1 MRASGGR
8 SALWLALVLVL
19 VLRAELAACFRPSPS
34 LSLRLSP
41 HASYS
46 DDADGD
52 GDYEVE
58 EAEDDDNLVAQVK
71 KYIPELNINS
81 SINSFL
87 DQSWGPRRPPSQDE
101 EAKMRNL
108 KEVLAAAKSLANR
121 DSAATAPISVESSA
135 DLEQSQDYLK
145 QSIVALQTALAA
157 SSLETPSAASPS
169 REPATTNANTNAN
182 TYTNANTNANTN
194 ACAEA
199 ASSSSQDWAAA
210 GGFSLVRG
218 MASAKERLRRRT
230 VACAWQARLAR

>member
-1 MRASGGR
+1 MGRAAAAMKAAVRASGGR

-19 VLRAELAACFRPSPS
+19 LLQAELAACFRPSPS
-34 LSLRLSP
+34 FSLRLSL

-71 KYIPELNINS
+71 KYIPELNFNS

-121 DSAATAPISVESSA
+121 DSAATA
-135 DLEQSQDYLK
+135 
-145 QSIVALQTALAA
+145 
-157 SSLETPSAASPS
+157 
-169 REPATTNANTNAN
+169 
-182 TYTNANTNANTN
+182 
-194 ACAEA
+194 
-199 ASSSSQDWAAA
+199 
-210 GGFSLVRG
+210 
-218 MASAKERLRRRT
+218 
-230 VACAWQARLAR
+230 